1 MFRMSSP
8 DPEGALALDLPI
20 RSEGAAIA
28 ERDDVRAEVLS
39 LFDECAPRLRRYA
52 RSCGLTP
59 QAADD
64 VIQDTF
70 VQLYRHL
77 CLGRSRQN
85 LHGWLFTVCHRL
97 ARKQRARTAQRVGR
111 ESWLDPD
118 RADAVLD
125 PADDPERQ
133 LARLDHG
140 RRLRAAIR
148 ALPERHRQCLQLR
161 AEGLGYRDIARV
173 LGISLGAVAKALAHV
188 VFRLSHVKE

>member
-1 MFRMSSP
+1 MSSP
-8 DPEGALALDLPI
+8 DPDGALALDLPI
-20 RSEGAAIA
+20 QSDGAAIA
-28 ERDDVRAEVLS
+28 EGDDVRAEVLA

-64 VIQDTF
+64 VVQDTF

-77 CLGRSRQN
+77 CLGRSRSN

-97 ARKQRARTAQRVGR
+97 ARKRRARIAQQFGR
-111 ESWLDPD
+111 ESSLDSD
-118 RADAVLD
+118 RADAMFDAVLD
-125 PADDPERQ
+125 PGDDPEQQ
-133 LARLDHG
+133 LARLDRG

-148 ALPERHRQCLQLR
+148 ALPERHRQC
-161 AEGLGYRDIARV
+161 

>member
-1 MFRMSSP
+1 MSSP
-8 DPEGALALDLPI
+8 DADGALALDLPI
-20 RSEGAAIA
+20 PSDGAAIA
-28 ERDDVRAEVLS
+28 ASDDVRAEVLA

-64 VIQDTF
+64 VVQDTF

-77 CLGRSRQN
+77 CLGRSRRN

-97 ARKQRARTAQRVGR
+97 ARKQRTRIALRDGR
-111 ESWLDPD
+111 EAPLEQD
-118 RADAVLD
+118 RADAVFD
-125 PADDPERQ
+125 PADNPEQR
-133 LARLDHG
+133 LARQDRG
-140 RRLRAAIR
+140 RRLRAVIR
-148 ALPERHRQCLQLR
+148 ALPERHRQCLHLR
-161 AEGLGYRDIARV
+161 AEGLGYRDIART

>member
-1 MFRMSSP
+1 MSSP
-8 DPEGALALDLPI
+8 EPDGALALDLP
-20 RSEGAAIA
+20 RQSHGAALA
-28 ERDDVRAEVLS
+28 GSDDVRAEVLA
-39 LFDECAPRLRRYA
+39 LFDDCAPRLHRYA
-52 RSCGLTP
+52 RSCGLTA

-64 VIQDTF
+64 VVQDTF

-97 ARKQRARTAQRVGR
+97 ACKQRARAVQRVVR
-111 ESWLDPD
+111 EGLLDPA
-118 RADAVLD
+118 RADVVLD
-125 PADDPERQ
+125 PADDPEQQ
-133 LARLDHG
+133 LARLDHR

-148 ALPERHRQCLQLR
+148 AMPARHRQCLQLR

-173 LGISLGAVAKALAHV
+173 LGISLGAVAKALAQV